1 MNFSLTNYRRVIK
14 TQLQLTN
21 EIIILLLTFILL
33 KIVQHYSS
41 ILILKTAL
49 GIFAVNLTDS
59 SGQNFFISTL
69 LIVVMFV
76 GKIGSIK
83 IIVTHNSKSLLVY
96 VLKGSPYTVFQN

>member
-1 MNFSLTNYRRVIK
+1 MKFSLTNYRCVIK

-33 KIVQHYSS
+33 KIVQHYSP
-41 ILILKTAL
+41 ILILKTDV

-83 IIVTHNSKSLLVY
+83 IIVTHNSQSLLVY